1 MIISTNYL
9 DLAQTYDST
18 NCRFRVNLQIK
29 IVMSKTP
36 ENLALESRYL

>member
-9 DLAQTYDST
+9 DLAQTYAST

-29 IVMSKTP
+29 TVISKTR
-36 ENLALESRYL
+36 ENVVLESR